1 MEFDYTGLVNQN
13 EFYPGHYWH
22 AILPEK
28 VKEFEKKW
36 NADEFVHILGSSDLR
51 PWLKLKGQVK
61 VYLNA
66 REEFAA
72 TDPAERVAIQRRF
85 VSQLLQILGYE
96 RNPRHVEVDRNLHL
110 PVLGQFEAFNKPY
123 LWVVEAVDLEDSGE
137 ELLALVPHD
146 AESDSESFQRRID
159 KGFFTDT
166 PPRWILLAGLQT
178 WILLERDKW
187 GAGRMLRFNWDE
199 LYHQLPKNDTWKLL
213 TMLLCRPSLCPGVG
227 RSYQDELQEHAVQH
241 ATGLSGSL
249 KYALRESIEILGN
262 EYLSDRKRRGLPIAK
277 DTDLAE
283 RLTLE
288 CLYYMY
294 RMLFLFNVEARK
306 DLGYLPMDA
315 TAYRNGYSLEK
326 LRDLEMVSLH
336 ENGSAEGSFFH
347 ESVTML
353 FELVYQGHNDQP
365 SAQQEILQGGVR
377 SFEISPLECDLFD
390 PDKTPLLNSITVRN
404 RSWQRIIQLMSLGHE
419 DFHKKQKKRWRGR
432 GRISYRHLSVNHL
445 GSVYEALQSYRG
457 FIAEELLYEV
467 REARTSPD
475 MLDAAYF
482 VNREALDTHYTDL
495 DERVTNRDGTLREYP
510 KGTFIY
516 RLTGR
521 AREESASYYT
531 PESLTK
537 CVTEFA
543 LKEALAD
550 KSADEILQITVC
562 EPAMGSAAFLNE
574 AVSQLAEA
582 YLTYKTRELGQ
593 VLDTESWSKE
603 LQRVKMYFADNN
615 VYGVDLNPVA
625 VELGGIS
632 LWLNTLIP
640 GGFVPWFGDQLK
652 CGNSLVGAWRRVY
665 TRRQLAQGKWWNQ
678 IPDDVPLSLDR
689 PTSAVYHFL
698 VGDAGMAQ
706 YRDKVVR
713 QLAPNELKRIAEWRK
728 RFTLKHSDGEIQQLL
743 YLSGVIDRLWRE
755 HLRDMIRL
763 EEETSD
769 PFSVYPVPSNAN
781 AVRSSTGDKEK
792 AQERIL
798 NPAHGNA
805 SAYQRLKLVMD
816 YWCALWYWP
825 VDLSHL
831 LPTRA
836 EYLSDLSQLL
846 AGKEEVE
853 SYYLYAPPDDTKR
866 DVLGFVDLGS
876 LIKHQ
881 PRLKTVQELAKRY
894 RFHHWELEYAD
905 QFKEKGGFDVV
916 LGNPPWRKPDWI
928 EKHVIGDTEPR
939 FVTQKLSASETAELR
954 NAWLETPGHREHY
967 LQAYEAVGGQL
978 SFLNAIQNYPLLKG
992 VRTNLYKVFIC
1003 TSWAINSGAV
1013 GLLHPDSVYDEAR
1026 GQVLRQALYP
1036 RLRYRLQF
1044 KNSLNLF
1051 EEVGSDKT
1059 FSINI
1064 YGQARE
1070 QIEFMSMANLYS
1082 PLTAT
1087 KSLAHDGLGS
1097 VPGIKANDNHWEL
1110 AEHRD
1115 RVIQITETEL
1125 QTYARLYDAPG
1136 TPPHQARL
1144 PLVHARQLVSILQ
1157 KLATAPR
1164 RMRDLGDRYYVTQ
1177 MWNETTA
1184 RKDGTI
1190 RRQTQFPADA
1200 GGWILSGPHI
1210 FVGTP
1215 FFQTPNAGCKSKGD
1229 YSRVDFTTLPENY
1242 VPRTN
1247 YVRVCS
1253 EEEYIHRTPK
1263 TPWGTLV
1270 TDEYR
1275 VAIRRRLNIIMDRTL
1290 LPALISPGVGHVNST
1305 VSVAL
1310 QQTEDLISML
1320 FTLLSVV
1327 ADTATKIGGRS
1338 DFYPEFFAAF
1348 PLAIASPTATARIL
1362 GLSCLSIDYRSLWDG
1377 YSQDIGQNKPLRWS
1391 RQDPRLDPVWF
1402 EGLESPWS
1410 WDSPLRTD
1418 YAWRQALLEID
1429 VLHALEL
1436 GLTLEELLTLYR
1448 IQFPRLCS
1456 YENETWYDAKGRIV
1470 FSRKTGQSPLPRT
1483 RTNKKATFGIHT
1495 PTQSK
1500 TNIALGWND
1509 IKDLKKGVVTYT
1521 YMDDTLP
1528 GGPVERIVEFY
1539 APFDKCDREEDYRE
1553 AWAFFEQAK
1562 AENKL

>member
-1 MEFDYTGLVNQN
+1 MEFDLTGLVNQN
-13 EFYPGHYWH
+13 EFYPDHYWH
-22 AILPEK
+22 AILPES
-28 VKEFEKKW
+28 VKGFEKRWRSEEFER
-36 NADEFVHILGSSDLR
+36 ISDAPDFR
-51 PWLKLKGQVK
+51 PWTLLKVLNTD
-61 VYLNA
+61 YLMS
-66 REEFAA
+66 REAFAA
-72 TDPAERVAIQRRF
+72 ASAEERPEIQRRWT
-85 VSQLLQILGYE
+85 SRLLHFLGY
-96 RNPRHVEVDRNLHL
+96 DRDPAQIELDGGIHL
-110 PVLGQFEAFNKPY
+110 PVLGQFESFNKPG
-123 LWVVEAVDLEDSGE
+123 LWVVEAVDVDHSGE
-137 ELLALVPHD
+137 ELLSLRPPDH
-146 AESDSESFQRRID
+146 EEPFQRLID
-159 KGFFTDT
+159 KAFFIQT
-166 PPRWILLAGLQT
+166 PPRWILLTGLQN
-178 WILLERDKW
+178 WALLERDKW

-199 LYHQLPKNDTWKLL
+199 LYGQLPKIDTWKLL

-241 ATGLSGSL
+241 ATGVSGSL

-262 EYLSDRKRRGLPIAK
+262 EYLACVKHTGGFSD
-277 DTDLAE
+277 DLVE

-294 RMLFLFNVEARK
+294 RLLFLFNVEARK
-306 DLGYLPMDA
+306 DLGYLPMNAD
-315 TAYRNGYSLEK
+315 AYRSGYSLEK

-347 ESVTML
+347 ESLKML
-353 FELVYQGHNDQP
+353 FDLVYEGYDEHGT
-365 SAQQEILQGGVR
+365 QQELLDEGIHT
-377 SFEISPLECDLFD
+377 FEISPLQCDLFD
-390 PDKTPLLNSITVRN
+390 PNKTPLLNSITITN
-404 RSWQRIIQLMSLGHE
+404 RGWQRIIQMMSLGHE
-419 DFHKKQKKRWRGR
+419 EFQKKKKKAWAGR

-445 GSVYEALQSYRG
+445 GSVYEALLSYRG
-457 FIAEELLYEV
+457 FIAKEHLYEV
-467 REARTSPD
+467 KSVGSSPD
-475 MLDAAYF
+475 VLDAAYF
-482 VNREALDTHYTDL
+482 VNAAALEAHYEMK
-495 DERVTNRDGTLREYP
+495 ERVTNANGTLREHP

-531 PESLTK
+531 PESLTR

-543 LKEALAD
+543 LKEVLAD

-574 AVSQLAEA
+574 AVSQLADA
-582 YLTYKTRELGQ
+582 YLTQKTRELGQ

-615 VYGVDLNPVA
+615 AYGVDLNPVA

-652 CGNSLVGAWRRVY
+652 CGNSLVGAWRRIY
-665 TRRQLAQGKWWNQ
+665 TKKELAQGKWWNQ
-678 IPDDVPLSLDR
+678 VPEDVPLSRDR
-689 PTSAVYHFL
+689 PTSTVYHFL

-706 YRDKVVR
+706 YKDKVVR
-713 QLAPNELKRIAEWRK
+713 QLAPNELKQIAEWRK
-728 RFTLKHSDGEIQQLL
+728 RFTLKYSDGEVQQLL
-743 YLSGVIDRLWRE
+743 YLSGVIDRLWQE
-755 HLRDMIRL
+755 HIRDLIRL

-769 PFSVYPVPSNAN
+769 PFSVYPAPSDAN
-781 AVRSSTGDKEK
+781 AVRSSTRDKEK

-816 YWCALWYWP
+816 YWCAFWYWP
-825 VDLSHL
+825 VDQAHL

-836 EYLSDLSQLL
+836 EYLSDLSKLL

-881 PRLKTVQELAKRY
+881 PRLKIVQELAKQY

-939 FVTQKLSASETAELR
+939 FVTKKMSASQTAELR
-954 NAWLETPGHREHY
+954 NEWLETLGHREHY

-978 SFLNAIQNYPLLKG
+978 SFLNAWQNYPLLKG
-992 VRTNLYKVFIC
+992 MQTNLYKAFIC

-1026 GQVLRQALYP
+1026 GQVLREALYP

-1044 KNSLNLF
+1044 VNELRLF
-1051 EEVGSDKT
+1051 EEVAHNAK

-1070 QIEFMSMANLYS
+1070 KIKFMSMANLYA

-1087 KSLAHDGLGS
+1087 KSLEHDGLGP
-1097 VPGIKANDNHWEL
+1097 VPGIKTKDNRWEMT
-1110 AEHRD
+1110 EHRD
-1115 RVIQITETEL
+1115 RVIQVTETEL

-1144 PLVHARQLVSILQ
+1144 PLVHARQLASILQ

-1164 RMRDLGDRYYVTQ
+1164 RMRDLDYKMTA
-1177 MWNETTA
+1177 MWHETGA
-1184 RKDGTI
+1184 QKDGTI
-1190 RRQTQFPADA
+1190 RRQTQFPADVNE
-1200 GGWILSGPHI
+1200 WILSGPHI

-1215 FFQTPNAGCKSKGD
+1215 FFQTPNAGCKSMGD
-1229 YSRVDFTTLPENY
+1229 YSRVDLTRLPETY

-1247 YVRVCS
+1247 YVRACS
-1253 EEEYIHRTPK
+1253 EEEYTRRAPV
-1263 TPWGTLV
+1263 TPWGTRV
-1270 TDEYR
+1270 IDEYR
-1275 VAIRRRLNIIMDRTL
+1275 VAMRGMLNITMDRTL
-1290 LPALISPGVGHVNST
+1290 LPALIPPGAGHIDPVITIAIQQRNSLT
-1305 VSVAL
+1305 N
-1310 QQTEDLISML
+1310 IL
-1320 FTLLSVV
+1320 FTFFSIVT
-1327 ADTATKIGGRS
+1327 DTAVKISAKGRIT
-1338 DFYPEFFAAF
+1338 YEFLAAL
-1348 PLAIASPTATARIL
+1348 PLVLASPTAAARVL
-1362 GLSCLSIDYRSLWDG
+1362 GLSCLSTGYHPLWD
-1377 YSQDIGQNKPLRWS
+1377 SHSRDTRQNKPLSWS
-1391 RQDPRLDPVWF
+1391 RQDPRLDPNWCK
-1402 EGLESPWS
+1402 GLQEPWS

-1418 YAWRQALLEID
+1418 YTRRQALLEID

-1436 GLTLEELLTLYR
+1436 GLLLDELLTLYR
-1448 IQFPRLCS
+1448 IQFPILQS
-1456 YENETWYDAKGRIV
+1456 HENDTWYDVKGRIV
-1470 FSRKTGQSPLPRT
+1470 FSRKTGQSPVPRT
-1483 RTNKKATFGIHT
+1483 KSSKKATFGLHT
-1495 PTQSK
+1495 PIQSK
-1500 TNIALGWND
+1500 TNIALGWKD
-1509 IKDLKKGVVTYT
+1509 IKDLKEGVVTYT

-1528 GGPVERIVEFY
+1528 GGPVERTIEFY